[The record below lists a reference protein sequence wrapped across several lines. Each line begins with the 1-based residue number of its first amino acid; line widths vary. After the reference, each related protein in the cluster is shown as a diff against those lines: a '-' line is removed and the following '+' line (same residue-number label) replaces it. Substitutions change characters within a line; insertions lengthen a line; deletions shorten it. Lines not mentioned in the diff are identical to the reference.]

1 MTLNERLQKKEF
13 LLGLCVMYPAPGIIE
28 RIGSDWDW
36 VWIDAQH
43 GQHDYNSI
51 LGCVRA
57 CDLVKTPSIVRV
69 PSHDYGAI
77 GLALDAGA
85 SGVMVPMVN
94 TGREASLVA
103 KAAKFPPLGSRSFG
117 GRRPIDLY
125 GRTYAHTAN
134 IETLLIA
141 QIETEEGLAN
151 VDEIASVPG
160 VDVVF
165 FGPDDMALQ
174 LSMPMDQE
182 RKIDFFAIIM
192 EKIALAA
199 ANAGKIVGT
208 VTASAEMINIAT
220 QMGYQLCVGTSD
232 VALLA
237 GGSKRTRETFADV
250 VE

>member
-1 MTLNERLQKKEF
+1 
-13 LLGLCVMYPAPGIIE
+13 MYPAPGIVE
-28 RIGSDWDW
+28 RIGSEWDW
-36 VWIDAQH
+36 IWIDAQH

-57 CDLVKTPSIVRV
+57 SDLVKTPSIVRV

-94 TGREASLVA
+94 TAGEASAVV

-125 GRTYAHTAN
+125 GRSYAHSAN
-134 IETLLIA
+134 KETLLIV

-174 LSMPMDQE
+174 LSIPMDQE
-182 RKIDFFAIIM
+182 RKVDFFSSTM
-192 EKIALAA
+192 EKISHAA
-199 ANAGKIVGT
+199 SNYGIIAGT
-208 VTASAEMINIAT
+208 VTASPEMVEIAMK
-220 QMGYQLCVGTSD
+220 MGYLLCVGTSD
-232 VALLA
+232 VVLLA
-237 GGSKRTRETFADV
+237 GGSKRTRENFSNV
-250 VE
+250 VTNN